1 MISQQ
6 TNSLIRLLVSKNKEK
21 KRNER
26 KKMATKELKLADLV
40 NDGGICWDYSYDKDT
55 NYLELSLDL
64 SLVSENPTDV
74 NISWHQPIEDEG
86 VATVHIEE
94 EEETTTTGLDS
105 LEAALRQQLSTYLSD
120 TVVEEI
126 IDNLEADL
134 TTNS

>member
-1 MISQQ
+1 
-6 TNSLIRLLVSKNKEK
+6 
-21 KRNER
+21 
-26 KKMATKELKLADLV
+26 MATKELKLADLV
-40 NDGGICWDYSYDKDT
+40 NDGGICWDYSYDKNT

-74 NISWHQPIEDEG
+74 NISWEQSIEDEG
-86 VATVHIEE
+86 VATVYI
-94 EEETTTTGLDS
+94 EEETTTGLYS
-105 LEAALRQQLSTYLSD
+105 LEDALRQQLSTYLSD

>member
-86 VATVHIEE
+86 VATVYIEE
-94 EEETTTTGLDS
+94 EEETTTGLDS

-134 TTNS
+134 NTNS

>member
-1 MISQQ
+1 
-6 TNSLIRLLVSKNKEK
+6 
-21 KRNER
+21 
-26 KKMATKELKLADLV
+26 MATKELKLADLV

-55 NYLELSLDL
+55 NYLEISLDL

-86 VATVHIEE
+86 VATVYIEE
-94 EEETTTTGLDS
+94 EEETTTGLDS
-105 LEAALRQQLSTYLSD
+105 LESALRQQLSTYLSD

-134 TTNS
+134 NTNS

>member
-1 MISQQ
+1 
-6 TNSLIRLLVSKNKEK
+6 
-21 KRNER
+21 
-26 KKMATKELKLADLV
+26 MATKELKLADLV

-55 NYLELSLDL
+55 NHLEISLDL
-64 SLVSENPTDV
+64 SVVSENPTYV
-74 NISWHQPIEDEG
+74 NVSWHQPIEDEG
-86 VATVHIEE
+86 VATVYIEE

-134 TTNS
+134 NTNS